1 LIVQEILNQKVMVEK
16 NYDPDNDNCP
26 EKETVEN
33 LHKSKLSSDKNN
45 TQTVEEFIDNSP
57 NCISRDK
64 NELQNIADSNDKKDK
79 TKDLEDNK
87 N

>member
-1 LIVQEILNQKVMVEK
+1 MVEK

-33 LHKSKLSSDKNN
+33 LHESKLDSDKNKN
-45 TQTVEEFIDNSP
+45 TQTVEEFIDDSP
-57 NCISRDK
+57 NRIS
-64 NELQNIADSNDKKDK
+64 KDK
-79 TKDLEDNK
+79 TKDLEDKK

>member
-1 LIVQEILNQKVMVEK
+1 MVEK

-33 LHKSKLSSDKNN
+33 LHKSKLHTDKNN
-45 TQTVEEFIDNSP
+45 TQNVEEFINDNP
-57 NCISRDK
+57 NRIS
-64 NELQNIADSNDKKDK
+64 KDK
-79 TKDLEDNK
+79 TKDSEDKK

>member
-1 LIVQEILNQKVMVEK
+1 MVEK

-33 LHKSKLSSDKNN
+33 LHKSKLHTDNENN
-45 TQTVEEFIDNSP
+45 TQVVEEFINDSP
-57 NCISRDK
+57 NRIS
-64 NELQNIADSNDKKDK
+64 KDK
-79 TKDLEDNK
+79 TKGLEDKK